1 MRVYRFGWL
10 AVLGVSM
17 VTAAPVPRTPTVKDR
32 RLLQA
37 ESRRFAQQL
46 HTVIDQIVQSY
57 VRPVRREDLMEAAI
71 AGLFQAAHKPV
82 PRDLRN
88 QVRQAISMSSTL
100 LQVKLRPEDVNAQPM
115 PDPREKL
122 LASVREELGNP
133 EGLAKADA
141 VVICCNAMAPLLD
154 PYSGIVTARE
164 QQRSIGLDQESF
176 GTGLEL
182 RDLLSASAP
191 LVVEAVQLGS
201 SAQRAGLRPGDV
213 ITHIDGKPVAKASPE
228 KLLALRNQRVLA
240 EVPPLTPE
248 DREKPAPPEPPGAFR
263 VTYHRPGESTNREA
277 ALLRERFRPESVL
290 GANRRDD
297 NTWNYMLDEKAR
309 IALVRLTALSRG
321 TSEDLRGV
329 LADLVYQKVRGV
341 ILDLRWCPGGY
352 LNESV
357 DVADLFLGAG
367 LISTVKTRG
376 REDVPYRSTEQG
388 KYRDFDLVVLVNGE
402 TSGGAELIAAAIQDH
417 HRGVVVGQR
426 TRGKAS
432 VQTPIPVGVTGV
444 SFKLTTGTFHRPSGK
459 NLHRFPDSTTKDDW
473 GVIPDE
479 DCRLSADLGKRLGE
493 WWRLYSLRPAR
504 SRERLELDDPRADSQ
519 RQVAAEVMRKRL
531 AKKAG

>member
-1 MRVYRFGWL
+1 MRVFRFGWL
-10 AVLGVSM
+10 AILGVSM
-17 VTAAPVPRTPTVKDR
+17 VTAAPVPRMPTVKDR
-32 RLLQA
+32 RQLQA

-46 HTVIDQIVQSY
+46 HTIVEQIVQSY

-71 AGLFQAAHKPV
+71 AGLYEAARKPV

-88 QVRQAISMSSTL
+88 QIKQAISMSSTL
-100 LQVKLRPEDVNAQPM
+100 LQVKLRPEDVNAQPV
-115 PDPREKL
+115 PDPRETF

-133 EGLAKADA
+133 EGLAKVDA
-141 VVICCNAMAPLLD
+141 VVICCKAMSRLLD
-154 PYSGIVTARE
+154 PYSGIVTAQE

-176 GTGLEL
+176 GCGLEL
-182 RDLLSASAP
+182 RDLLSATAP
-191 LVVEAVQLGS
+191 VVVDAVQLGS
-201 SAQRAGLRPGDV
+201 SAQRAGIRPGDI
-213 ITHIDGKPVAKASPE
+213 ITHIDGKPIAKAPPE
-228 KLLALRNQRVLA
+228 KLLALRNQRVIA
-240 EVPPLTPE
+240 EAPPLTPE
-248 DREKPAPPEPPGAFR
+248 DKEKPAPPAPPGSFR
-263 VTYHRPGESTNREA
+263 VTFHHPGQTTNREGR
-277 ALLRERFRPESVL
+277 LLRERFRPESVL

-297 NTWNYMLDEKAR
+297 NTWNYMLDKKAG
-309 IALVRLTALSRG
+309 IAHIRVTALSRG

-329 LADLVYQKVRGV
+329 LAELAYQKVRGV

-376 REDVPYRSTEQG
+376 RPDVPYRSAEQG
-388 KYRDFDLVVLVNGE
+388 KFRDFELVVLVNGE

-417 HRGVVVGQR
+417 HRGVVAGQR

-459 NLHRFPDSTTKDDW
+459 NLHRFPDSTTNDDW
-473 GVIPDE
+473 GVVPDE
-479 DCRLSADLGKRLGE
+479 DCRLSAELGKRLGE
-493 WWRLYSLRPAR
+493 WWRLYSLRPAK

-519 RQVAAEVMRKRL
+519 RQAAVEVMRKRL